1 MGTSQVSLQNRTGIL
16 FFMAMN
22 QAFGSSIDTA
32 TVIPRQLQVV
42 SRERAAKMY
51 GVLPFY
57 MANFGSSL
65 LLQTPMQLLN
75 AALVYFMVNLRPTP
89 EAFFVY
95 FGILLLESQCAVALG
110 MLLSAA
116 IKSTEVAP
124 QVAPAV
130 VVLFLMFSGY
140 FLNEASIPV
149 WLTWL
154 SNISFIGWT
163 FQALCINEFQGR
175 AFDCDDGPAPGFCF
189 DGDTWLANL
198 NFDEG
203 TLGDRLL
210 YLVYILAAFHAVAYL
225 VLVLRAPKFLPLKP
239 HGKASDAV
247 PAVPAVPESPASVAP
262 ETV

>member
-32 TVIPRQLQVV
+32 TVIPRQLQVCAPSRLCAVRLCCAPSRPTPRPTIHLPLQVV

-57 MANFGSSL
+57 LANFGSSL
-65 LLQTPMQLLN
+65 LLQTPMQLAN

-140 FLNEASIPV
+140 FLNEA
-149 WLTWL
+149 
-154 SNISFIGWT
+154 
-163 FQALCINEFQGR
+163 
-175 AFDCDDGPAPGFCF
+175 
-189 DGDTWLANL
+189 
-198 NFDEG
+198 
-203 TLGDRLL
+203 
-210 YLVYILAAFHAVAYL
+210 
-225 VLVLRAPKFLPLKP
+225 
-239 HGKASDAV
+239 
-247 PAVPAVPESPASVAP
+247 
-262 ETV
+262 